1 MCSVNVLTFVLMD
14 INLGKLSEND
24 GLTLARRLLKVIPD
38 LKIIILTGYDL
49 PVYRHEAKNPEY
61 PDFLTK
67 I

>member
-1 MCSVNVLTFVLMD
+1 MD

-49 PVYRHEAKNPEY
+49 PVYRHEAKNPAY
-61 PDFLTK
+61 PDFSIK